1 MFEALAG
8 GADASADTDTQAVA
22 DAQSAPSKVIF
33 HPASGI
39 DEIAVGQVQAT
50 LRRRILRAF
59 VGRGLLE
66 SFEAKEMLGYRHSGF
81 SVDTSV
87 RIEAHDR
94 AGLERLLRYCA
105 RPPFSMERLRKADKD
120 LVYRCAKQHSEPGGD
135 RRTDQRGVNNR
146 GVRADELTLTPLE
159 LINRIAALVPPP
171 RTHRHRYYGAL
182 APNSPLRAA
191 VTALAQAA
199 PSQLVKVPAE
209 PTTAGDSVPTQP
221 EPALPKRSAAHYL
234 WAVLITRIY
243 EVFPLLCP
251 MCGGQMRIIAFITHS
266 ADIRHMLDHIGVQA
280 EPPNIAPA
288 RGPPMWEDCDAQMG
302 EGAQVEPDWANDW
315 AGAAQPAPDYELDQR
330 INW

>member
-146 GVRADELTLTPLE
+146 GVRADELTISPLE
-159 LINRIAALVPPP
+159 LINRIAVLVPPP
-171 RTHRHRYYGAL
+171 RTHRHRYYGVL
-182 APNSPLRAA
+182 APNSPHRTA
-191 VTALAQAA
+191 VTALAQAP
-199 PSQLVKVPAE
+199 PSQPAKMPIE
-209 PTTAGDSVPTQP
+209 PTTAGDSVPAQP
-221 EPALPKRSAAHYL
+221 EPAPFR
-234 WAVLITRIY
+234 R
-243 EVFPLLCP
+243 
-251 MCGGQMRIIAFITHS
+251 
-266 ADIRHMLDHIGVQA
+266 
-280 EPPNIAPA
+280 
-288 RGPPMWEDCDAQMG
+288 
-302 EGAQVEPDWANDW
+302 
-315 AGAAQPAPDYELDQR
+315 
-330 INW
+330 